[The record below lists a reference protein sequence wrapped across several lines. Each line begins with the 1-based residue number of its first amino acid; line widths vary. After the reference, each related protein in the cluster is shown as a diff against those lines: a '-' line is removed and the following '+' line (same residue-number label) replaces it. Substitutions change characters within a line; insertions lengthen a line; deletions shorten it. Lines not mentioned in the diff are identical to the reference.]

1 MNFQWL
7 DLLAW
12 ADEWSSRP
20 TIERY
25 PQVHYR
31 AVISRAY
38 YAVYHSAEELA
49 RTLGLP
55 STASASDHFRVR
67 KFFENRGRV
76 AQQLSIA
83 LNRLY
88 RWRISADY
96 VIDPQDDVTIDAKT
110 VAQQAL
116 AVAHRAMAMIENL
129 QRKVV

>member
-1 MNFQWL
+1 MNFQWR
-7 DLLAW
+7 DLLTW
-12 ADEWSSRP
+12 ADEWSSKP
-20 TIERY
+20 TIDHY
-25 PQVHYR
+25 PDVHYR

-55 STASASDHFRVR
+55 ATSSASDHFRVR

-76 AQQLSIA
+76 ANQLSIS
-83 LNRLY
+83 LNRPY

-96 VIDPQDDVTIDAKT
+96 IIDPQDDVTIDAKH

-116 AVAHRAMAMIENL
+116 AVAHKAIAMVENL
-129 QRKVV
+129 QKKVV